1 MNELETLKL
10 EHSGLKTFSLADS
23 AALNLKNL
31 FLSGNPIDCD
41 CHARWLW
48 NLSRSFVNNNNSNN
62 NGSSSGS
69 DKNNSSDSGRGTN
82 VDNDNPETRLL
93 KILEVPACTTPFSVK
108 NLRLENLEGK

>member
-23 AALNLKNL
+23 AAPNLKNL

-48 NLSRSFVNNNNSNN
+48 NLSRSFVNNNNSNSN
-62 NGSSSGS
+62 NGS
-69 DKNNSSDSGRGTN
+69 NNSSSSGTN

-108 NLRLENLEGK
+108 NLRLENLEGE

>member
-23 AALNLKNL
+23 AAPNLKNL

-48 NLSRSFVNNNNSNN
+48 NLSRSFVNNNNSNSN
-62 NGSSSGS
+62 NGSNNTDSSGS
-69 DKNNSSDSGRGTN
+69 N

-108 NLRLENLEGK
+108 NLRLENLEGE